1 MKLPHEQGMA
11 RGRIN
16 GRLTPLR
23 PFSLGFTL
31 IELLVVIAIIAILA
45 GMLLPA
51 LSKAKQQAQE
61 TDCLNNL
68 KQTGLAWLMYNG
80 DFNGHFVFNEEG
92 QQVTPGWVWG
102 WEGYNN
108 TPGAL
113 DTPDPVDSNTNVNY
127 IINPHYAAL
136 GPYLKSP
143 LIMRCPA
150 DQSCDQGHK
159 GPPRLRSYSMSQS
172 VGPNH
177 NGDAGTVGNTSSD
190 PEQGA
195 WLPDTEFMVYVKE
208 TDLSHPSP
216 SGLWL
221 LTDENADS
229 VNDAAFAFQMPT
241 SANDCE
247 WIDMPGKRH
256 GGVSNGFNFADGHSE
271 IHRWLQ
277 PNKIAGEN
285 DGAPMANFAQLD
297 KANLGADPDCY
308 WLAWRSSYPK
318 NGNAAV
324 HMPYPNP
331 SP

>member
-1 MKLPHEQGMA
+1 MTVIINQQTSRGQGKNPGASLPLS
-11 RGRIN
+11 RC
-16 GRLTPLR
+16 
-23 PFSLGFTL
+23 GFTL

-45 GMLLPA
+45 AMLLPA
-51 LSKAKQQAQE
+51 LTKAKQQAQE

-68 KQTGLAWLMYNG
+68 KQTGLAWLMYNA

-113 DTPDPVDSNTNVNY
+113 NTPDPVDSNTNVQY
-127 IINPHYAAL
+127 IINPKDAAL
-136 GPYLKSP
+136 GPYLKNP
-143 LIMRCPA
+143 IIMRCPA
-150 DQSCDQGHK
+150 DQSCDEGHK
-159 GPPRLRSYSMSQS
+159 GPPRLRSYSMNQA

-177 NGDAGTVGNTSSD
+177 NGDAGNGSNAD
-190 PEQGA
+190 PLQGA
-195 WLPDTEFMVYVKE
+195 WLPAPEFLTYMKE

-229 VNDAAFAFQMPT
+229 CNDAAFAVAMPT
-241 SANDCE
+241 SANE
-247 WIDMPGKRH
+247 SQWIDMPGKRH

-271 IHRWLQ
+271 IHHWIEPQ
-277 PNKIAGEN
+277 KIAGED
-285 DGAPMANFAQLD
+285 DGAPESDFARLD
-297 KANLGADPDCY
+297 KSDLGADPDVF
-308 WLAWRSSYPK
+308 WMAWRTSYPK
-318 NGNAAV
+318 NGNSAEM
-324 HMPYPNP
+324 MPYPNP